1 MQQWQAATSR
11 QALKIL
17 ALALA
22 GTLLAFSTPI
32 VLPHV
37 AYAAGKDDIASIAKR
52 VEKANDDYD
61 AAVKKVEDVKKRM
74 SEVQDRIDTINAQLP
89 EQREKSASSMR
100 TLYKFQQSRGGLID
114 LVLSSE
120 DFSSLLSTLQYLNII
135 SDKNTDEITSLIEL
149 QDELEVAQTTLT
161 AEKVEA
167 EEARQKAEDAL
178 NAAEEARAEAEARA
192 VEQAKEEEAA
202 RAAALAE
209 AEKAEA
215 EHKTFKTVNGNE
227 VKVSSNAKQDGSTP
241 AKVDHNTSAVET
253 NGGNKKSNG
262 SSSSDSVD
270 SWAARIDAYLAG
282 SPLAGQ
288 GRTFAEAALRYGVDP
303 RWSPAISCIESSKGA
318 ACFKPHNAWGWGS
331 CSWGSWEEAIN
342 AHVAGLASGY
352 GYTISL
358 SAAKKYCPPNYSFW
372 YSCVSSEMAS
382 I

>member
-1 MQQWQAATSR
+1 MQQRQAATGR
-11 QALKIL
+11 QANKIL

-22 GTLLAFSTPI
+22 GTLFAFSMPA
-32 VLPHV
+32 VLPSV
-37 AYAAGKDDIASIAKR
+37 AHAAGKDDIASIAKR
-52 VEKANDDYD
+52 IEKANDDYD
-61 AAVKKVEDVKKRM
+61 AAVKKVEDVKERM
-74 SEVQDRIDTINAQLP
+74 SEVQDRIDTITAKLP

-100 TLYKFQQSRGGLID
+100 VLYKFQQSRGGLID

-135 SDKNTDEITSLIEL
+135 SDKNTDEISSLVEM
-149 QDELEVAQTTLT
+149 QNELEVAQTSLK
-161 AEKVEA
+161 AEKAEA
-167 EEARQKAEDAL
+167 EKARQKAADAL

-192 VEQAKEEEAA
+192 AEQAKEEAAA
-202 RAAALAE
+202 REAALAE
-209 AEKAEA
+209 AKKAES
-215 EHKTFKTVNGNE
+215 ENKTFKTASGNE
-227 VKVSSNAKQDGSTP
+227 AKVSSNTKKEESAP
-241 AKVDHNTSAVET
+241 AKVEHNKSAVET
-253 NGGNKKSNG
+253 EDGNKESSG

-331 CSWGSWEEAIN
+331 SSWGSWEEAIN

-372 YSCVSSEMAS
+372 YSSVSSEMAS